1 MEFDG
6 FALVRKDREGLNEQ
20 GIEAVRADDK
30 KRRDGFGQ
38 GRSSRAELAEQA
50 GGVEW
55 SFGATGEAAPELTL
69 PHFVREHGGGELLCI
84 ELPCCLIG
92 VPAGRPIWPIAGV
105 AVELLGEELRESE
118 TVTGREGGR
127 GIEAEVASDLIHFRQ
142 ELPAQA
148 LGRPEGMGSGEISAN
163 VAGGEVPFEERARLE
178 ELEAHAEAE
187 FAGELD
193 L

>member
-6 FALVRKDREGLNEQ
+6 LALVRKDREGFDEQ
-20 GIEAVRADDK
+20 GIEAVRADDEQ
-30 KRRDGFGQ
+30 RCDGFRRG
-38 GRSSRAELAEQA
+38 GRSGAELVEEA
-50 GGVEW
+50 GRVGRR
-55 SFGATGEAAPELTL
+55 FGSASEAAPELTL
-69 PHFVREHGGGELLCI
+69 PRFVREGGGRELLCI

-105 AVELLGEELRESE
+105 AVELLGEELREGE

-127 GIEAEVASDLIHFRQ
+127 GVETEVEGDLIHFRQ

-148 LGRPEGMGSGEISAN
+148 LGCPEGMGSGKVSPDA
-163 VAGGEVPFEERARLE
+163 ARGEVSFEERARLE
-178 ELEAHAEAE
+178 KFETHAEAE
-187 FAGELD
+187 FAGELN